1 MKRRKFITLL
11 GSAAAAWPLSARA
24 QQPNRIRR
32 VAVLGGFAE
41 NDPEAQARVNA
52 LESGLLALGWAK
64 GRNVQLEYRWAPGGR
79 TDLRNRAAE
88 LVAGA
93 PDLLVVNGTSVLL
106 VAREATQSIP
116 ILFMGVFDPEGA
128 GFVTSLARPGG
139 NLTGFANFEPSITG
153 KWLGILKEV
162 APYVTQVGILRYRDA
177 LPRFP
182 AMFARLAPSLGF
194 EPVEINISNTDEL
207 ERAVDALAKQS
218 NVGLIVLPDPA
229 FSSQRRSI
237 VELAA
242 RDHIPAIYPLSSFA
256 RDGGLLSYGVNQTDQ
271 FRQAAFYVDRILKGE
286 KPADLPV
293 QAPTKFELI
302 VNLKTARAL
311 GLTVPSTLLAQ
322 ADEVIE

>member
-1 MKRRKFITLL
+1 MKRREFITIA
-11 GSAAAAWPLSARA
+11 GGAAAWPLAARA

-32 VAVLGGFAE
+32 VAVLVGNAE
-41 NDPEAQARVNA
+41 NDPETQARVNA

-64 GRNVQLEYRWAPGGR
+64 GRNIQLEYRWALGGQA
-79 TDLRNRAAE
+79 DLRNGAAE

-93 PDLLVVNGTSVLL
+93 PDLLVASGTSVLL
-106 VAREATQSIP
+106 IAREATQSIP
-116 ILFMGVFDPEGA
+116 IVFMLVSDPEGA

-139 NLTGFANFEPSITG
+139 NLTGFTNFEPSITG

-162 APYVTQVGILRYRDA
+162 APYVMRVGILRYRDM

-182 AMFARLAPSLGF
+182 AMFDTLAPSFGF
-194 EPVEINISNTDEL
+194 EPVEIVISSADEL

-229 FSSQRRSI
+229 FSSQRRLI
-237 VELAA
+237 VGLAA
-242 RDHIPAIYPLSSFA
+242 RDHIPAIYPISPFV

-271 FRQAAFYVDRILKGE
+271 FRQAASYVDRILKGE
-286 KPADLPV
+286 KPANLPV
-293 QAPTKFELI
+293 QAPTKFELA

-311 GLTVPSTLLAQ
+311 GLTVPPTLLAQ

>member
-1 MKRRKFITLL
+1 
-11 GSAAAAWPLSARA
+11 
-24 QQPNRIRR
+24 
-32 VAVLGGFAE
+32 
-41 NDPEAQARVNA
+41 
-52 LESGLLALGWAK
+52 
-64 GRNVQLEYRWAPGGR
+64 
-79 TDLRNRAAE
+79 
-88 LVAGA
+88 
-93 PDLLVVNGTSVLL
+93 
-106 VAREATQSIP
+106 
-116 ILFMGVFDPEGA
+116 
-128 GFVTSLARPGG
+128 
-139 NLTGFANFEPSITG
+139 LTGFANFEPSITG

>member
-1 MKRRKFITLL
+1 MRRREFIGLV
-11 GSAAAAWPLSARA
+11 GGAAAWPLAARA

-32 VAVLGGFAE
+32 VAVLGGTAE
-41 NDPEAQARVNA
+41 NDPETQARVNA

-64 GRNVQLEYRWAPGGR
+64 GRSIQLEYRWAPGGQ
-79 TDLRNRAAE
+79 TDLRNGAAE

-93 PDLLVVNGTSVLL
+93 PDLLVANGTSVLL
-106 VAREATQSIP
+106 ITREATQSIP
-116 ILFMGVFDPEGA
+116 ILFMGVSDPEGA

-139 NLTGFANFEPSITG
+139 NLTGFTNFEPSITG

-162 APYVTQVGILRYRDA
+162 APYVTRVGLLRYRDM

-182 AMFARLAPSLGF
+182 AMFDTLAPSFGF
-194 EPVEINISNTDEL
+194 EPVEIDISSTDEL

-229 FSSQRRSI
+229 FSSQRRLI

-242 RDHIPAIYPLSSFA
+242 RDHIPAIYPVPYFA

-271 FRQAAFYVDRILKGE
+271 FRQAASYVDRILKGE
-286 KPADLPV
+286 KPANLPV

-311 GLTVPSTLLAQ
+311 GLTVPPTLFAQ

>member
-11 GSAAAAWPLSARA
+11 GCAAAAWPLVARA

-32 VAVLGGFAE
+32 VAVLAGYAAD
-41 NDPEAQARVNA
+41 DPVAQPRVNA
-52 LESGLLALGWAK
+52 LESGLLALGWMK
-64 GRNVQLEYRWAPGGR
+64 GRNIQLEYWWAPGGQ

-93 PDLLVVNGTSVLL
+93 PDLIVASGTSVLL
-106 VAREATQSIP
+106 VVLEATQSIP
-116 ILFMGVFDPEGA
+116 VLFTGVSDPEGA
-128 GFVTSLARPGG
+128 GFATSLARPGG
-139 NLTGFANFEPSITG
+139 NLTGFANFEPTISG
-153 KWLGILKEV
+153 KWLEILKEV
-162 APYVTQVGILRYRDA
+162 APHVTRVGILRYRDT

-182 AMFARLAPSLGF
+182 PMFDGLAPSFGID
-194 EPVEINISNTDEL
+194 PVKIDIRSTDEL
-207 ERAVDALAKQS
+207 EPAMSALARQS

-229 FSSQRRSI
+229 FVTQRRLI

-242 RDHIPAIYPLSSFA
+242 RHHIPAVYPFPFFA
-256 RDGGLLSYGVNQTDQ
+256 EDGGLVSYGVSQYDQ
-271 FRQAAFYVDRILKGE
+271 LRQAASYVDRILKGE

-302 VNLKTARAL
+302 VNLKTAKAL
-311 GLTVPSTLLAQ
+311 GITVPPSLLAR